1 MMQTIYWFCALVGGG
16 FVLLSA
22 LGGLDGPNFDMDWD
36 SDVEWV
42 DPNKSRSQHR
52 LNRRGLRFAV
62 RIVENLRSIK
72 FWTFGTCFFGLT
84 GLTLTYTQAALS
96 TTLILLI
103 ALGMGFGMGITASSL
118 LLMMRRR
125 QVNSLIQPDELVGV
139 LGSVEVPFDRNSR
152 GKIRIQLKDSIMEF
166 SAFTNDPKPLK
177 AGEQV
182 VVISME
188 NNRVWVVSDETLRH
202 LNSDSSTE

>member
-1 MMQTIYWFCALVGGG
+1 MMQAIYWFCALVGGG

-36 SDVEWV
+36 SDLEWA
-42 DPNKSRSQHR
+42 DPDKSRSQHR
-52 LNRRGLRFAV
+52 PNRRGLRFLARV
-62 RIVENLRSIK
+62 VENLRSIK

-84 GLTLTYTQAALS
+84 GLVLTYTQSALGA
-96 TTLILLI
+96 TLILLI
-103 ALGMGFGMGITASSL
+103 ALVMGFGMGTIASSL
-118 LLMMRRR
+118 LLMMYRR

-139 LGSVEVPFDRNSR
+139 LGSVEVPFDKNSR
-152 GKIRIQLKDSIMEF
+152 GKIRIRHKDSIIEF
-166 SAFTNDPKPLK
+166 SAFTNDPKPL
-177 AGEQV
+177 AVGEQV

-202 LNSDSSTE
+202 LESNRPAE